1 MFNID
6 PARCMR
12 RARGAGGNAH
22 ADRSCN
28 GYPCA
33 DRNPDAIC
41 YTNAR
46 ADRLPCCNRVTHA
59 NARRH
64 TNCNT
69 EGTNHVL
76 QLCGFDLIRSRNRH
90 RKV

>member
-6 PARCMR
+6 PARFMR
-12 RARGAGGNAH
+12 RARDAGGNAH

-46 ADRLPCCNRVTHA
+46 ADRLPSCNRVTHA

-76 QLCGFDLIRSRNRH
+76 QLCGYGLLRS
-90 RKV
+90 

>member
-1 MFNID
+1 MALNRFGLWTLYHVEKKAAEN
-6 PARCMR
+6 
-12 RARGAGGNAH
+12 
-22 ADRSCN
+22 CN
-28 GYPCA
+28 GYHCA

-46 ADRLPCCNRVTHA
+46 ADRPPCRNRVTHA

-64 TNCNT
+64 ADRNT

-76 QLCGFDLIRSRNRH
+76 QLCGYGLLRS
-90 RKV
+90 